1 MKITAADVIAIMRE
15 VGVDEEIIKKIKND
29 VPLLDQGLDS
39 IDLPAMAAAMETKFK
54 IDLSEIDA
62 VKVKTINDCVK
73 FVNDRLQLATGR
85 AGTGKKSR

>member
-15 VGVDEEIIKKIKND
+15 VGVDEEIIKRIKND
-29 VPLLDQGLDS
+29 VPLMEQGLDS

-62 VKVKTINDCVK
+62 TKVKTIDDCVK
-73 FVNDRLQLATGR
+73 FVNDRLQ
-85 AGTGKKSR
+85 

>member
-29 VPLLDQGLDS
+29 VPLMDQGLDS

-62 VKVKTINDCVK
+62 VKVKTIDDCVK
-73 FVNDRLQLATGR
+73 FVNERLQ
-85 AGTGKKSR
+85 

>member
-15 VGVDEEIIKKIKND
+15 VGVDEEIIKKIKKD
-29 VPLLDQGLDS
+29 VPLMDQGLDS

-62 VKVKTINDCVK
+62 VKIKTIDDCVK
-73 FVNDRLQLATGR
+73 FVNDRLQ
-85 AGTGKKSR
+85 